1 MNVVS
6 LSLIIPVYNASK
18 YLEACLDSVLKELHP
33 GWEIILI
40 DDGST
45 DDSLAICKRYADI
58 YPELKIIQKDNGG
71 VSSARNA
78 GIGKALGRYVFFI
91 DSDDCLA
98 PGFGMIIEK
107 CIQKDLDL
115 VFFRRRYLHRNCDEY
130 DFTNLKK
137 DFEKID
143 ENLYQVLDAEKAL
156 LSKMFCSGS
165 GEILLKRSLISN
177 LRFDATRA
185 ILEDMDFFLKV
196 MNNHPDVYFADVVS
210 LIINDEV
217 PGSLTKKRIS
227 VEHKKMVAETNPY
240 LSDKQCLRKRL
251 YWLEIYFDLKR
262 LKFTGRFKYISLNRC
277 FSFKNISFNKY
288 FVGSIFL
295 LLNTDI
301 NQLRKRITKL
311 KSHGDEK

>member
-1 MNVVS
+1 MSAVN
-6 LSLIIPVYNASK
+6 LSVIIPVYNASR
-18 YLEACLDSVLKELHP
+18 YLEACLNSIIKELHP

-45 DDSLAICKRYADI
+45 DDSFAICKHYTDR

-71 VSSARNA
+71 VSTARNA
-78 GIGKALGRYVFFI
+78 GIEKALGEYVLFI
-91 DSDDCLA
+91 DADDCMA
-98 PGFGMIIEK
+98 PGFGAVIEK
-107 CIQKDLDL
+107 CIHKNLDF
-115 VFFRRRYLHRNCDEY
+115 VFFKRRYLHRNCDEY

-143 ENLYQVLDAEKAL
+143 EILYHVLEPEKAL
-156 LSKMFCSGS
+156 SSKMFCSGS
-165 GEILLKRSLISN
+165 GEVLFKRSLISDI
-177 LRFDATRA
+177 RFDASRS

-196 MNNHPDVYFADVVS
+196 MSKHPDVHFADTVS

-217 PGSLTKKRIS
+217 PGSLTKKKIC
-227 VEHKKMVAETNPY
+227 VERKTMVAESNPY
-240 LSDKQCLRKRL
+240 LSDKRALRKRL

-262 LKFTGRFKYISLNRC
+262 LKFTHRFKYLGLNRG

-311 KSHGDEK
+311 KPHVTEK